1 MSSLLDGG
9 SLTKRGF
16 HSIICIQTSDAWAAR
31 MYARP
36 SDLDDALGLLAEG
49 GARIIAGATDIFP
62 GAGERPLHGDYVDVS
77 NISALRGVCFDST
90 SVRIGATTTWSDIA
104 RADLP
109 PAFDALKV
117 AARDVGAAQI
127 QNRGTIAGNLC
138 NASPAADGAPPLLIL
153 DAEVELASR
162 RGTRR
167 LALDVFING
176 ARSTVLAPGEVMTAI
191 ITPLPASTMRSAFF
205 KLGARRYLVISIVMV
220 AAALDVVEGVVRD
233 ARIAIGACS
242 VVALRMTE
250 AERRLIGAP
259 AGPDLGLSI
268 EAKDLARLS
277 PIDDVRAGAD
287 YRRDAA
293 LTLLR
298 RAIDAC
304 ALRET
309 GGVV

>member
-1 MSSLLDGG
+1 
-9 SLTKRGF
+9 
-16 HSIICIQTSDAWAAR
+16 

-36 SDLDDALGLLAEG
+36 SNLDDALGLLAES
-49 GARIIAGATDIFP
+49 GARVIAGGTDVYP
-62 GAGERPLHGDYVDVS
+62 GAGERPLQANCVDLS
-77 NISALRGVCFDST
+77 NISALRGVSVDGAC
-90 SVRIGATTTWSDIA
+90 VRIGGSTTWSDIA

-117 AARDVGAAQI
+117 AARDVGAVQI

-167 LALDVFING
+167 LALHTFING
-176 ARSTVLAPGEVMTAI
+176 ARRTLLAPDEVMTAI
-191 ITPLPASTMRSAFF
+191 ITPLPSLTMRSAFF
-205 KLGARRYLVISIVMV
+205 KLGARRYLVISIAMV
-220 AAALDVVEGVVRD
+220 AVALDVVEGMVRD

-242 VVALRMTE
+242 AVAQRMRR
-250 AERRLIGAP
+250 AEQRLIGAP
-259 AGPDLGLSI
+259 ASSGLGRSI
-268 EAKDLARLS
+268 EADDLAGLS
-277 PIDDVRAGAD
+277 PIDDIRASAD

-293 LTLLR
+293 FTLLG

-304 ALRET
+304 ALRQT

>member
-1 MSSLLDGG
+1 
-9 SLTKRGF
+9 
-16 HSIICIQTSDAWAAR
+16 

-36 SDLDDALGLLAEG
+36 SNLDDALGLLAG
-49 GARIIAGATDIFP
+49 SGARVIAGGTDVYP
-62 GAGERPLHGDYVDVS
+62 GAGERPLQADYVDIS
-77 NISALRGVCFDST
+77 AISALRGVSVDRLC
-90 SVRIGATTTWSDIA
+90 VRIGAATTWSDIA
-104 RADLP
+104 QADLP

-117 AARDVGAAQI
+117 AARDVGAVQI

-167 LALDVFING
+167 LALDLFING
-176 ARSTVLAPGEVMTAI
+176 ARSTLLAPDEVMTAI
-191 ITPLPASTMRSAFF
+191 VTPLPASTMRSAFF
-205 KLGARRYLVISIVMV
+205 KLGARRYLVISIAMV
-220 AAALDVVEGVVRD
+220 AVALDVVEGIVRD

-242 VVALRMTE
+242 AVAKRMRE

-259 AGPDLGLSI
+259 ASLGLGRSI
-268 EAKDLARLS
+268 EAKDLAQLS
-277 PIDDVRAGAD
+277 PIDDVRASGN

-304 ALRET
+304 ALHQT

>member
-1 MSSLLDGG
+1 
-9 SLTKRGF
+9 
-16 HSIICIQTSDAWAAR
+16 

-36 SDLDDALGLLAEG
+36 SDLNDALGLLAESS
-49 GARIIAGATDIFP
+49 ARVIAGATDVFP
-62 GAGERPLHGDYVDVS
+62 GAGERPLQGDYVDVS
-77 NISALRGVCFDST
+77 NISALRGVRVDSAI
-90 SVRIGATTTWSDIA
+90 VRIGATTTWSDIVA
-104 RADLP
+104 ADLP

-117 AARDVGAAQI
+117 AARDVGAVQI

-153 DAEVELASR
+153 DAEVELASQ

-176 ARSTVLAPGEVMTAI
+176 ARRTLLAPDEVMTAI
-191 ITPLPASTMRSAFF
+191 VTPLPSPTMRSAFF
-205 KLGARRYLVISIVMV
+205 KLGSRRYLVISIVMV
-220 AAALDVVEGVVRD
+220 AVALDVVEGIVRD
-233 ARIAIGACS
+233 ARIAVGACS
-242 VVALRMTE
+242 AVAQRMRQ

-259 AGPDLGLSI
+259 ASSGLGRLI
-268 EAKDLARLS
+268 EAKDLVQLS
-277 PIDDVRAGAD
+277 PIDDIRASAD

-304 ALRET
+304 ALRQT

>member
-1 MSSLLDGG
+1 
-9 SLTKRGF
+9 
-16 HSIICIQTSDAWAAR
+16 

-36 SDLDDALGLLAEG
+36 SDLEDALGLLAEG
-49 GARIIAGATDIFP
+49 GARVIAGATDIYP
-62 GAGERPLHGDYVDVS
+62 GAGERPLQGDYVDVS
-77 NISALRGVCFDST
+77 KISALRGVTFHSAG
-90 SVRIGATTTWSDIA
+90 VRIGATTTWTDIV

-117 AARDVGAAQI
+117 AARDIGAVQI

-176 ARSTVLAPGEVMTAI
+176 ARSTLLAPDEMMTAVV
-191 ITPLPASTMRSAFF
+191 TPLPASTIRSAFF

-220 AAALDVVEGVVRD
+220 AVALDVVAGIVRD
-233 ARIAIGACS
+233 ARIAVGACS
-242 VVALRMTE
+242 VVAQRMRE
-250 AERRLIGAP
+250 AERLLIGAH
-259 AGPDLGLSI
+259 AGPDLGRSI
-268 EAKDLARLS
+268 EAKDLVRLS
-277 PIDDVRAGAD
+277 PIDDVRASAD
-287 YRRDAA
+287 YRSDAA
-293 LTLLR
+293 LTLVR
-298 RAIDAC
+298 RAVAAC
-304 ALRET
+304 ALGQT

>member
-1 MSSLLDGG
+1 
-9 SLTKRGF
+9 
-16 HSIICIQTSDAWAAR
+16 

-36 SDLDDALGLLAEG
+36 SNLDDALGLLAESV
-49 GARIIAGATDIFP
+49 ARVIAGGTDVYP
-62 GAGERPLHGDYVDVS
+62 GAGERPLQANCVDLS
-77 NISALRGVCFDST
+77 NISGLRGVSVDGAC
-90 SVRIGATTTWSDIA
+90 VRIGSSTTWSDIA

-117 AARDVGAAQI
+117 AARDVGAVQI

-167 LALDVFING
+167 LALHTFING
-176 ARSTVLAPGEVMTAI
+176 ARRTLLAPDEVMTAI
-191 ITPLPASTMRSAFF
+191 ITPLPSLTMRSAFF
-205 KLGARRYLVISIVMV
+205 KLGGRRYLVISIAMV
-220 AAALDVVEGVVRD
+220 AVALDVVEGVVRD
-233 ARIAIGACS
+233 ARIAVGACS
-242 VVALRMTE
+242 AVAQRMRR
-250 AERRLIGAP
+250 AEQRLIGAP
-259 AGPDLGLSI
+259 ASSGLGRSI
-268 EAKDLARLS
+268 EADDFAGLS
-277 PIDDVRAGAD
+277 PIDDIRASAD
-287 YRRDAA
+287 YRHDAA

-304 ALRET
+304 ALRQT

>member
-1 MSSLLDGG
+1 
-9 SLTKRGF
+9 
-16 HSIICIQTSDAWAAR
+16 

-36 SDLDDALGLLAEG
+36 SDLDEALGLLAEG
-49 GARIIAGATDIFP
+49 GARIIAGATDIYP
-62 GAGERPLHGDYVDVS
+62 GAGERPLQGDYIDVS
-77 NISALRGVCFDST
+77 NISALRGARVEADA
-90 SVRIGATTTWSDIA
+90 VRIGATTTWSDIA

-138 NASPAADGAPPLLIL
+138 NASPAADGVPPLLIL
-153 DAEVELASR
+153 EAEVELASR

-167 LALDVFING
+167 LALDAFISG
-176 ARSTVLAPGEVMTAI
+176 ARKTLLAPDEVMTAVVA
-191 ITPLPASTMRSAFF
+191 PLPAPTMRSAFF

-220 AAALDVVEGVVRD
+220 AVALDVVEGVVRD
-233 ARIAIGACS
+233 ARIAVGACS
-242 VVALRMTE
+242 VVAERMRE

-259 AGPDLGLSI
+259 ARPGLGRAI
-268 EAKDLARLS
+268 EAQNLARLS
-277 PIDDVRAGAD
+277 PIDDVRATSD

-304 ALRET
+304 ALGQT

>member
-1 MSSLLDGG
+1 
-9 SLTKRGF
+9 
-16 HSIICIQTSDAWAAR
+16 

-49 GARIIAGATDIFP
+49 GARVIAGATDIFP
-62 GAGERPLHGDYVDVS
+62 GAGEHPLHGDYVDLC
-77 NISALRGVCFDST
+77 NISALRGVCFDSG

-104 RADLP
+104 RTALP

-176 ARSTVLAPGEVMTAI
+176 ARSTLLAPDEVMTAI

-220 AAALDVVEGVVRD
+220 AVALDVVEGIVRD

-242 VVALRMTE
+242 VVAQRMRE
-250 AERRLIGAP
+250 VERRLIGAP
-259 AGPDLGLSI
+259 AGPDLGLLI

-277 PIDDVRAGAD
+277 PIDDVRASAD

-304 ALRET
+304 ALRQT

>member
-1 MSSLLDGG
+1 
-9 SLTKRGF
+9 
-16 HSIICIQTSDAWAAR
+16 
-31 MYARP
+31 MYTRP
-36 SDLDDALGLLAEG
+36 SNLDDALGLLAEG
-49 GARIIAGATDIFP
+49 ARVVAGATDIFP
-62 GAGERPLHGDYVDVS
+62 GAGESPLRGDYVDVT
-77 NISALRGVCFDST
+77 NIAALRGVRLQGA

-127 QNRGTIAGNLC
+127 QNRATIAGNLC

-153 DAEVELASR
+153 DAEVELASQ

-176 ARSTVLAPGEVMTAI
+176 PRSTLLAPGEVMTAI
-191 ITPLPASTMRSAFF
+191 VTPLPSSTMRSAFL
-205 KLGARRYLVISIVMV
+205 KLGGRRYLVISVAMV
-220 AAALDVVEGVVRD
+220 AVALDVVEGIVRD

-242 VVALRMTE
+242 AVAQRMGQ

-259 AGPDLGLSI
+259 AVAGLGRLLEASDLVQ
-268 EAKDLARLS
+268 LS
-277 PIDDVRAGAD
+277 PIDDIRASAD

>member
-1 MSSLLDGG
+1 
-9 SLTKRGF
+9 
-16 HSIICIQTSDAWAAR
+16 

-36 SDLDDALGLLAEG
+36 SDLEDALGLLAES
-49 GARIIAGATDIFP
+49 GARVIAGATDIYP
-62 GAGERPLHGDYVDVS
+62 GAGERPLQGDYVDVS
-77 NISALRGVCFDST
+77 KISALRGVTFHSAG
-90 SVRIGATTTWSDIA
+90 VRIGATTTWTDIV

-117 AARDVGAAQI
+117 AARDIGAVQI

-176 ARSTVLAPGEVMTAI
+176 ARSTLLAPDEMMTAVV
-191 ITPLPASTMRSAFF
+191 TPLPASTIRSAFF

-220 AAALDVVEGVVRD
+220 AVALDVVEGIVRD
-233 ARIAIGACS
+233 ARIAVGACS
-242 VVALRMTE
+242 VVAQRMRE
-250 AERRLIGAP
+250 AERLLIGAH
-259 AGPDLGLSI
+259 AGPDLGRSI
-268 EAKDLARLS
+268 EAKDLVRLS
-277 PIDDVRAGAD
+277 PIDDVRASAD
-287 YRRDAA
+287 YRSDAA
-293 LTLLR
+293 LTLVR
-298 RAIDAC
+298 RAVAAC
-304 ALRET
+304 ALGQT

>member
-1 MSSLLDGG
+1 
-9 SLTKRGF
+9 
-16 HSIICIQTSDAWAAR
+16 

-49 GARIIAGATDIFP
+49 SAQVMAGATDIFP
-62 GAGERPLHGDYVDVS
+62 GAGEAPLRGDYVDVT
-77 NISALRGVCFDST
+77 NIAALRGVRLEGDA
-90 SVRIGATTTWSDIA
+90 VRIGATTTWTDIMT
-104 RADLP
+104 ADLP

-138 NASPAADGAPPLLIL
+138 NASPAADGVSPLLIL

-167 LALDVFING
+167 IALDAFITG
-176 ARSTVLAPGEVMTAI
+176 ARSTLRAPDEVMTAVV
-191 ITPLPASTMRSAFF
+191 TPLPARTMRSAFF
-205 KLGARRYLVISIVMV
+205 KLGARRYLVISIVIV
-220 AAALDVVEGVVRD
+220 AVALDVVEGIVHD
-233 ARIAIGACS
+233 ARIAVGACS
-242 VVALRMTE
+242 VVAQRMRE
-250 AERRLIGAP
+250 AERLLIGAP
-259 AGPDLGLSI
+259 AGPDLGRSI
-268 EAKDLARLS
+268 EAKDLVRLS
-277 PIDDVRAGAD
+277 PIDDVRASAD

-293 LTLLR
+293 LTLVK

-304 ALRET
+304 VLCQT

>member
-1 MSSLLDGG
+1 
-9 SLTKRGF
+9 
-16 HSIICIQTSDAWAAR
+16 

-36 SDLDDALGLLAEG
+36 SDLDDALGLLAES
-49 GARIIAGATDIFP
+49 GARVIAGATDIFP

-77 NISALRGVCFDST
+77 NISALRGVCFDSA

-117 AARDVGAAQI
+117 AARDVGAVQI

-176 ARSTVLAPGEVMTAI
+176 ARSTLLAPDEVMTAI
-191 ITPLPASTMRSAFF
+191 VTPLPASTMRSAFF
-205 KLGARRYLVISIVMV
+205 KLGARRYLVISIAMV
-220 AAALDVVEGVVRD
+220 AVALDVVEGIVRD
-233 ARIAIGACS
+233 ARIAVGACS
-242 VVALRMTE
+242 A
-250 AERRLIGAP
+250 
-259 AGPDLGLSI
+259 
-268 EAKDLARLS
+268 S
-277 PIDDVRAGAD
+277 PSG
-287 YRRDAA
+287 
-293 LTLLR
+293 
-298 RAIDAC
+298 
-304 ALRET
+304 
-309 GGVV
+309 

>member
-1 MSSLLDGG
+1 
-9 SLTKRGF
+9 
-16 HSIICIQTSDAWAAR
+16 

-36 SDLDDALGLLAEG
+36 SNLDDALALLAES
-49 GARIIAGATDIFP
+49 GARIIAGGTDIYP
-62 GAGERPLHGDYVDVS
+62 GAGERPLQGGYVDVS
-77 NISALRGVCFDST
+77 NISALRGVRLDGD
-90 SVRIGATTTWSDIA
+90 SVRIGAATTWSDIA

-117 AARDVGAAQI
+117 AARDVGAVQI

-167 LALDVFING
+167 LPLDVFIDG
-176 ARSTVLAPGEVMTAI
+176 VRRTLLAPDEVMIAI
-191 ITPLPASTMRSAFF
+191 VTPLPASTMRSAFF
-205 KLGARRYLVISIVMV
+205 KLGARRYLVISIAMV
-220 AAALDVVEGVVRD
+220 AVALDVVEGIVRD
-233 ARIAIGACS
+233 ARIAVGACS
-242 VVALRMTE
+242 AVAQRMRQ

-259 AGPDLGLSI
+259 ASSGLGALI
-268 EAKDLARLS
+268 EAKDLLQLT
-277 PIDDVRAGAD
+277 PIDDIRASAD
-287 YRRDAA
+287 YRHDAA

-304 ALRET
+304 ALRQT

>member
-1 MSSLLDGG
+1 
-9 SLTKRGF
+9 
-16 HSIICIQTSDAWAAR
+16 

-36 SDLDDALGLLAEG
+36 SDLEDALGLLAES
-49 GARIIAGATDIFP
+49 GARVLAGGTDVYP
-62 GAGERPLHGDYVDVS
+62 CAGERPLQAHYVDVS
-77 NISALRGVCFDST
+77 SISTLRGVSVDGAR
-90 SVRIGATTTWSDIA
+90 VRIGAATTWSDIA
-104 RADLP
+104 RAGLP

-117 AARDVGAAQI
+117 AARDIGAVQI

-138 NASPAADGAPPLLIL
+138 NASPAADGVPPLLLL

-167 LALDVFING
+167 LALDAFING
-176 ARSTVLAPGEVMTAI
+176 ARSTLLAPGEMMTAI
-191 ITPLPASTMRSAFF
+191 STPLPPSTMRSAFF
-205 KLGARRYLVISIVMV
+205 KLGGRRYLVISIAMV
-220 AAALDVVEGVVRD
+220 AVALDVVEGVVRD

-242 VVALRMTE
+242 VIARRMEE

-259 AGPDLGLSI
+259 TFPDLGRSI
-268 EAKDLARLS
+268 EAEHLVRLT
-277 PIDDVRAGAD
+277 PIDDIRASAD

-304 ALRET
+304 ALGQT

>member
-1 MSSLLDGG
+1 
-9 SLTKRGF
+9 
-16 HSIICIQTSDAWAAR
+16 

-36 SDLDDALGLLAEG
+36 SNLDDALGLLAES
-49 GARIIAGATDIFP
+49 GARVIAGGTDIYP
-62 GAGERPLHGDYVDVS
+62 GAGERPLQAYYVDVS
-77 NISALRGVCFDST
+77 NISALRGVSVDGAW
-90 SVRIGATTTWSDIA
+90 VRIGAATTWSDIA

-109 PAFDALKV
+109 AAFHALKV
-117 AARDVGAAQI
+117 AARDIGAVQI

-167 LALDVFING
+167 LVLDVFING
-176 ARSTVLAPGEVMTAI
+176 ARSTLLAPDEVMTAI

-205 KLGARRYLVISIVMV
+205 KLGARRYLVISIAMV
-220 AAALDVVEGVVRD
+220 AVALDVVEGIVRD
-233 ARIAIGACS
+233 ARIAVGACS
-242 VVALRMTE
+242 AIAQRMRD
-250 AERRLIGAP
+250 AERRLIGAS
-259 AGPDLGLSI
+259 ASRDLGRLI
-268 EAKDLARLS
+268 EASDLAQLA
-277 PIDDVRAGAD
+277 PIDDIRASAD

-304 ALRET
+304 ALRQT

>member
-1 MSSLLDGG
+1 
-9 SLTKRGF
+9 
-16 HSIICIQTSDAWAAR
+16 
-31 MYARP
+31 MYTRP
-36 SDLDDALGLLAEG
+36 SNLDDALGLLAEG
-49 GARIIAGATDIFP
+49 ARVMAGATDIFP
-62 GAGERPLHGDYVDVS
+62 GAGESPLRGDYVDVT
-77 NISALRGVCFDST
+77 NIAALRGVRLQGNA
-90 SVRIGATTTWSDIA
+90 VRIGATTTWSDIVA
-104 RADLP
+104 ADLP

-117 AARDVGAAQI
+117 AARDVGAVQI

-138 NASPAADGAPPLLIL
+138 NASPAADGVPPLLIL

-162 RGTRR
+162 RGTRS
-167 LALDVFING
+167 LALDVFVNG
-176 ARSTVLAPGEVMTAI
+176 ARSTLLAPGEVMTAI
-191 ITPLPASTMRSAFF
+191 VIPLPASTMRSAFF

-220 AAALDVVEGVVRD
+220 AVALDVVEGIVRD
-233 ARIAIGACS
+233 ARIAVGACS
-242 VVALRMTE
+242 VAAQRMRE

-259 AGPDLGLSI
+259 ASPDLGRSI
-268 EAKDLARLS
+268 EAKDLVQLS
-277 PIDDVRAGAD
+277 PIDDVRASAD

>member
-1 MSSLLDGG
+1 
-9 SLTKRGF
+9 
-16 HSIICIQTSDAWAAR
+16 
-31 MYARP
+31 MYVRP
-36 SDLDDALGLLAEG
+36 SDLDDALGLLAGG

-62 GAGERPLHGDYVDVS
+62 GAGEGPLHGNYVDLS
-77 NISALRGVCFDST
+77 NISALRGVCFDSA

-117 AARDVGAAQI
+117 AARDVGAVQI

-138 NASPAADGAPPLLIL
+138 NASPAADGSPPLLIL

-167 LALDVFING
+167 LALDAFING
-176 ARSTVLAPGEVMTAI
+176 ARSTLLAPDEVMTAI
-191 ITPLPASTMRSAFF
+191 VTPLPSSTMRSAFF
-205 KLGARRYLVISIVMV
+205 KLWARRYLVISIVMV
-220 AAALDVVEGVVRD
+220 AVALDVFEGIVRD
-233 ARIAIGACS
+233 ARIAVGACS
-242 VVALRMTE
+242 VVAQRMRQ

-259 AGPDLGLSI
+259 ASSGLGRSI
-268 EAKDLARLS
+268 EADDLAQLS
-277 PIDDVRAGAD
+277 PIDDIRASAD
-287 YRRDAA
+287 YRHDAA

-304 ALRET
+304 ALRQT

>member
-1 MSSLLDGG
+1 
-9 SLTKRGF
+9 
-16 HSIICIQTSDAWAAR
+16 

-36 SDLDDALGLLAEG
+36 SDLNDALGLLAEG
-49 GARIIAGATDIFP
+49 DARVMAGATDIFP
-62 GAGERPLHGDYVDVS
+62 GAGESPLQGNYIDVT
-77 NISALRGVCFDST
+77 NIAALRGVRLQGESL
-90 SVRIGATTTWSDIA
+90 RIGATTTWSDIVA
-104 RADLP
+104 ADLP
-109 PAFDALKV
+109 PAFDALKI

-138 NASPAADGAPPLLIL
+138 NASPAADGVSPLLIL

-167 LALDVFING
+167 IALDAFITG
-176 ARSTVLAPGEVMTAI
+176 ARSTLRAPDEVMTAI
-191 ITPLPASTMRSAFF
+191 VTPVPAQTMQSAFF
-205 KLGARRYLVISIVMV
+205 KLGARRYLVISIVIV
-220 AAALDVVEGVVRD
+220 AVALDVVEGIVRD

-242 VVALRMTE
+242 VFAQRIRE
-250 AERRLIGAP
+250 AERRLIAAP
-259 AGPDLGLSI
+259 AGPGLGRSI
-268 EAKDLARLS
+268 EARDLAGLS
-277 PIDDVRAGAD
+277 PIDDVRATAD

-304 ALRET
+304 ALGKS

>member
-1 MSSLLDGG
+1 
-9 SLTKRGF
+9 
-16 HSIICIQTSDAWAAR
+16 

-36 SDLDDALGLLAEG
+36 SDLQDALGLLAES
-49 GARIIAGATDIFP
+49 GARVIAGATDIYP
-62 GAGERPLHGDYVDVS
+62 GAGERPLQGGYVDVS
-77 NISALRGVCFDST
+77 KISALRGVTFDSA
-90 SVRIGATTTWSDIA
+90 SVRIGATTTWTDIV

-117 AARDVGAAQI
+117 AARDIGAVQI

-153 DAEVELASR
+153 DAQVELASR

-167 LALDVFING
+167 LPLDVFING
-176 ARSTVLAPGEVMTAI
+176 ARSTLLAPDEMMTAVV
-191 ITPLPASTMRSAFF
+191 TPLPASTIRSAFF

-220 AAALDVVEGVVRD
+220 AVALDVVEGIVRD
-233 ARIAIGACS
+233 ARIAVGACS
-242 VVALRMTE
+242 MVAQRMRE

-259 AGPDLGLSI
+259 AGPDLGRSI
-268 EAKDLARLS
+268 EAKDLVRLS
-277 PIDDVRAGAD
+277 PIDDVRASAD

-293 LTLLR
+293 LTLVR
-298 RAIDAC
+298 RAVAAC
-304 ALRET
+304 ALGQT

>member
-1 MSSLLDGG
+1 
-9 SLTKRGF
+9 
-16 HSIICIQTSDAWAAR
+16 

-36 SDLDDALGLLAEG
+36 SDLDDALGLLAES
-49 GARIIAGATDIFP
+49 GARVIAGGTDLYP
-62 GAGERPLHGDYVDVS
+62 AAGERPLQGGFVDVS
-77 NISALRGVCFDST
+77 NIPALRGVRFDGDSI
-90 SVRIGATTTWSDIA
+90 RIGAATTWSDIA

-117 AARDVGAAQI
+117 AARDVGAVQI

-138 NASPAADGAPPLLIL
+138 NASPAADGVPPLLIL

-167 LALDVFING
+167 LALDVFIDG
-176 ARSTVLAPGEVMTAI
+176 PRSTRLAPDEVMTAI
-191 ITPLPASTMRSAFF
+191 VMPIPASTMRSAFF

-220 AAALDVVEGVVRD
+220 AVALDVVEGIVRD
-233 ARIAIGACS
+233 ARIAVGACS
-242 VVALRMTE
+242 AVAQRMRR

-259 AGPDLGLSI
+259 AFPDLGRSI
-268 EAKDLARLS
+268 DAQDLAQLA
-277 PIDDVRAGAD
+277 PIDDVRASGD

-298 RAIDAC
+298 RAIGAC
-304 ALRET
+304 AFRQT